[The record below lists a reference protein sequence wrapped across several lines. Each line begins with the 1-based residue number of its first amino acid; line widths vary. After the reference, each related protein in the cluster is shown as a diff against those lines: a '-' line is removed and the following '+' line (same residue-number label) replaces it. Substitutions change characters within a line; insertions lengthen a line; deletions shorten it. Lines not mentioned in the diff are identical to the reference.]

1 MIDQAAFDEVVDQVR
16 AVFFALRGVS
26 EQLLADLDCT
36 GAERSLL
43 LELDRQGARTVPVLA
58 RGRAV
63 SRQAMQKVVD
73 RLAARRWLRAE
84 PNPDHARSP
93 LVAITPGG
101 RRVLAEVRARE
112 VALLAAAKLPIAPAE
127 LRRAAA
133 TLAQLGEFVSA
144 LYARKGTRR

>member
-1 MIDQAAFDEVVDQVR
+1 MTDQAVFDELVGEVR
-16 AVFFALRGVS
+16 GVFFALRGIS
-26 EQLLADLDCT
+26 EALLADLDCT

-43 LELDRQGARTVPVLA
+43 VELEQRGARTVPVLA

-73 RLAARRWLRAE
+73 RLTVRRWLRDE

-93 LVAITPGG
+93 LVAITPAG
-101 RRVLAEVRARE
+101 RRVLVEIRTRE
-112 VALLAAAKLPIAPAE
+112 TAMLASAKLPVAPAE

-133 TLAQLGEFVSA
+133 TLAQLGGFLNA
-144 LYARKGTRR
+144 LEVRPGGRR